1 MVERNIGKLAT
12 QANRVEEK
20 VNAIVGKKLPTQV
33 VQSAKDAA
41 RTRLVE
47 LNNIYDEDD
56 LEKYVRQFIKYFYP
70 NDFPLGLNHR
80 SEMDLVKG
88 AVFIYKFNRS
98 HNLSNAKSVISAIL
112 FVTDNLLKY
121 SQFGGSLKMDDIM
134 AGIKKYS
141 NVSIFGIVG
150 SIISL
155 IINSLFTLPQ
165 FILKGITYA
174 FSIGFV
180 KMAFRKMMGK
190 PGLKKLL
197 DFSPSKNWCT
207 EIFKMLGIDLKG
219 DSARRLVQLT
229 SDPMVKYFMLFSI
242 ALPIVF
248 VFFRLIRVFIKTVT
262 SSSDVDNAPIIQA
275 DKIKKIKESTVNPK
289 QVIISKYHA
298 YKMMGLIEVCRDD
311 GIIKIFTETSLNKL
325 RTLTKKAEDA
335 ISNTKLVKSEDLN
348 RIKNDS
354 KKTIEELQDMG
365 NMDESKLKKYIF
377 DTIKDKLPK
386 ELRIGAM
393 TAAKAAYDFNISAGR
408 NQVMAFITSFFIFIR
423 FIYYTITR
431 QNLQSKLNKDIAD
444 TISHPFLYWAS
455 TTLAIAIPTMI
466 AVISAYVVKKG
477 GIPEAIGAQRNIG
490 GWNTFTKCN
499 VVASALANV
508 IFFLKIALGMV

>member
-1 MVERNIGKLAT
+1 MVEKNLGKLAR
-12 QANRVEEK
+12 QADRVEEK
-20 VNAIVGKKLPTQV
+20 VNAIVGKKLPTQI
-33 VQSAKDAA
+33 VQSAQDAA
-41 RTRLVE
+41 KTRLVE

-70 NDFPLGLNHR
+70 DDFPLGLNHR

-98 HNLSNAKSVISAIL
+98 HNLSNAKSIVSAIL

-121 SQFGGSLKMDDIM
+121 SQFGGSLKMDDIV
-134 AGIKKYS
+134 AGVKKYS

-180 KMAFRKMMGK
+180 KMAFRKMVGK

-197 DFSPSKNWCT
+197 DFSPTSNWCT
-207 EIFKMLGIDLKG
+207 KIFKMLGIDLKG

-275 DKIKKIKESTVNPK
+275 DKIKKIKESTINPK
-289 QVIISKYHA
+289 QAIISKYHA
-298 YKMMGLIEVCRDD
+298 YKTMGLIEVCKND
-311 GIIKIFTETSLNKL
+311 GIIKMFAETSLNKL
-325 RTLTKKAEDA
+325 RTVAKKAEDA
-335 ISNTKLVKSEDLN
+335 VLKTKLVKPEDLD
-348 RIKNDS
+348 RIKSDS
-354 KKTIEELQDMG
+354 TKTIEELQDMG
-365 NMDESKLKKYIF
+365 NMDETKLKKYIF
-377 DTIKDKLPK
+377 DSIKDKLPK
-386 ELRIGAM
+386 ELRIGAFN
-393 TAAKAAYDFNISAGR
+393 AAKIAYKFNVSAGR
-408 NQVMAFITSFFIFIR
+408 NNIMSFITSFFIFIR

-444 TISHPFLYWAS
+444 TVSHPFLYWAS
-455 TTLAIAIPTMI
+455 TTLAITIPTMI
-466 AVISAYVVKKG
+466 AIISAYVIKKG
-477 GIPEAIGAQRNIG
+477 GIPEAIGAQRDIG
-490 GWNTFTKCN
+490 GWGTFTKCN
-499 VVASALANV
+499 LVASALANV
-508 IFFLKIALGMV
+508 VFFLRLAIGMV